1 MRQAFINFFGVG
13 EHRDLLNNVLV
24 NIRHQQENGEIL
36 VSVIQFAIIIV
47 FSALYAA
54 SPKPQ
59 TLVPINSPIPWF
71 LGIYFLFTV
80 LRLSLSVQRRLP
92 NWLIGTSVI
101 MDMALLLGMIWSF
114 HIQYSQPPSFY
125 LKAPTLLY
133 AFIFIALRAL
143 RFETRYVILSGVVA
157 AIGWLLLMMY
167 AAWFH
172 TNDMPLITRDYVQ
185 YMTSNYLLVGA
196 EVDKIISILLVTG
209 IVALAVRRARVLLVR
224 SIKETAS
231 TQSLSRFFDTEVARQ
246 IASGRNEL
254 TPGKGVAR
262 EAAIVCVDIR
272 GFMPLSE
279 SMSPGEL
286 VNFITEYQS
295 RTVPAMAKNNGAIDK
310 FLGDGLLV
318 TFGAVKRSATY
329 AADALCAIDDLMAAA
344 DRWNEER
351 AQQNLPPVGIGAAVV
366 CGDVVCGVIGDAD
379 RLEFTVLGE
388 AVNLSAK
395 LESHTKQE
403 KVRALATAK
412 TYAIAE
418 QQGYEA
424 KPHHRTLFR
433 RAVGGVNTPMD
444 IVVLAE

>member
-13 EHRDLLNNVLV
+13 EHRDLPSNVLA

-209 IVALAVRRARVLLVR
+209 IVALAVRGCCWCAR
-224 SIKETAS
+224 
-231 TQSLSRFFDTEVARQ
+231 
-246 IASGRNEL
+246 
-254 TPGKGVAR
+254 
-262 EAAIVCVDIR
+262 
-272 GFMPLSE
+272 
-279 SMSPGEL
+279 
-286 VNFITEYQS
+286 
-295 RTVPAMAKNNGAIDK
+295 
-310 FLGDGLLV
+310 
-318 TFGAVKRSATY
+318 
-329 AADALCAIDDLMAAA
+329 
-344 DRWNEER
+344 
-351 AQQNLPPVGIGAAVV
+351 
-366 CGDVVCGVIGDAD
+366 
-379 RLEFTVLGE
+379 
-388 AVNLSAK
+388 
-395 LESHTKQE
+395 
-403 KVRALATAK
+403 
-412 TYAIAE
+412 
-418 QQGYEA
+418 
-424 KPHHRTLFR
+424 
-433 RAVGGVNTPMD
+433 
-444 IVVLAE
+444 